1 MRRGALADDPRF
13 RTAEDRRNNL
23 QVFYDIFQKWVL
35 TFPSLETLDAQLDE
49 AKLAFGVV
57 RPLSDFAESDW
68 AKWWGAVVE
77 VDDRHGGTIR
87 IPGAPWRFSSDAL
100 SHPGQPAYRGEHNV
114 EILQELEF
122 SRDDIARFV
131 RVGVV
136 TADESLKCC

>member
-1 MRRGALADDPRF
+1 MPSRKIPGGVAFQNFL
-13 RTAEDRRNNL
+13 L
-23 QVFYDIFQKWVL
+23 QQGMH
-35 TFPSLETLDAQLDE
+35 PQLEFGCHLRWYNTSQLDE

-68 AKWWGAVVE
+68 AKWWGALVE

-122 SRDDIARFV
+122 CRDDITRFV
-131 RVGVV
+131 RLGVV
-136 TADESLKCC
+136 MADESLKCG